1 MAPAVVWPYQKR
13 QSVSSPAPT
22 MKSER
27 GCCMMQDRYLSLWL
41 SLICMRGFIFVVFF
55 FAILSSVPTVY
66 AEPLWLT
73 LPATPTLPAAKR
85 SGTAPVNGV
94 KIWYA
99 EFGQG
104 DPVVLLHGGLA
115 NANYWGDLVPV
126 LAKSHQ
132 VIVMDSRGH
141 GRSSRDGKPFGYD
154 LMASDVLGLMDFL
167 TIPKAAIIG
176 WSDGAIVGLDI
187 AIDHPDRIT
196 RLFAFAANSNP
207 SGLKD
212 TSQSPVFNRF
222 IARAGREY
230 EELSP
235 TPDRYNSFLDEIT
248 KMWATQPDFTA
259 KKLQSIKVPVWI
271 VDGDHDEAIKREN
284 TEFMA
289 KEIPAA
295 KLLIEPDVSH
305 FSFLQNPQQFNSDAL
320 HFLKQAK
327 GE

>member
-27 GCCMMQDRYLSLWL
+27 GCCIMQDRYFSLWL

-55 FAILSSVPTVY
+55 FAFLSIVPTVH

-73 LPATPTLPAAKR
+73 LPATPTLPAVKR
-85 SGTAPVNGV
+85 SGAAPVNGV

-115 NANYWGDLVPV
+115 NANYWGNLVPV

-176 WSDGAIVGLDI
+176 WSDGAIVGLHI

-230 EELSP
+230 EQLSA
-235 TPDRYNSFLDEIT
+235 TPDQYKPFLDEIT
-248 KMWATQPDFTA
+248 KMWETQPDFTA
-259 KKLQSIKVPVWI
+259 KKLQSIKVPAWI

-295 KLLIEPDVSH
+295 KLLLEPDVSH
-305 FSFLQNPQQFNSDAL
+305 FSFIQNPQQFNADVL
-320 HFLKQAK
+320 RFLKQAK
-327 GE
+327 DE

>member
-1 MAPAVVWPYQKR
+1 
-13 QSVSSPAPT
+13 
-22 MKSER
+22 
-27 GCCMMQDRYLSLWL
+27 MMQDRYLSLWL

-66 AEPLWLT
+66 AEPLWL
-73 LPATPTLPAAKR
+73 TLPAAKR

-259 KKLQSIKVPVWI
+259 KKLQAIKVPVWI